1 MDTLVEEKKTEM
13 NIITTEITGDE
24 LVNYVASKVKK
35 FK

>member
-1 MDTLVEEKKTEM
+1 METLVEEKSEL
-13 NIITTEITGDE
+13 NVLITEITGVE